1 MNLKKELKKRKLT
14 YREMSAMSGV
24 SLVQIWR
31 YCSKNVEPRNNVA
44 IRLELA
50 LKEFDKNEKN
60 RIH

>member
-31 YCSKNVEPRNNVA
+31 YCSKNVQPSNNVA
-44 IRLELA
+44 TRLEFA
-50 LKEFDKNEKN
+50 LKEFDKK
-60 RIH
+60 